1 MRYQF
6 YREHKYVS
14 SALNEVERLI
24 AKTDFSNDID
34 IKKVEEA
41 FQGLSDMLKGHAY
54 YENEKLHA
62 LLKAKGSHVFETL
75 EKDHAH
81 QDQEL
86 LDIQKTIHDL
96 YISKNPEKDGYNLYL
111 LFREFVAENLHHL
124 NQEERLIL
132 PELQRLY
139 TDEELKQVEMTT
151 YQIMTVEDLIEMMQ
165 VLFPHMNKYDKKAF
179 LEDIKEASRDKY
191 ETAIKGV
198 QNVL

>member
-14 SALNEVERLI
+14 SALNDVERLI
-24 AKTDFSNDID
+24 AKTDFLNEEE

-41 FQGLSDMLKGHAY
+41 FQGLSDMLTGHAY
-54 YENEKLHA
+54 YENEKLHS
-62 LLKAKGSHVFETL
+62 LLKAKGSRVFEKL
-75 EKDHAH
+75 EKEHEH
-81 QDQEL
+81 QAQAL
-86 LDIQKTIHDL
+86 LAIEKLIKDL
-96 YISKNPEKDGYNLYL
+96 YSSKNPEREGYHLYL

-139 TDEELKQVEMTT
+139 TDEELKLVEKAT
-151 YQIMTVEDLIEMMQ
+151 YQIMSPDDLIEMMQ

-179 LEDIKEASRDKY
+179 LDDIKEASPDKY
-191 ETAIKGV
+191 ETALKGV

>member
-14 SALNEVERLI
+14 SALNDLERLI
-24 AKTDFSNDID
+24 AKSDCSNDKEIRK
-34 IKKVEEA
+34 IETA
-41 FQGLSDMLKGHAY
+41 FKALSDMLKGHAH
-54 YENEKLHA
+54 YENEKLHS
-62 LLKAKGSHVFETL
+62 LLKAKGSFIFEKLEIEHEDQDLTL
-75 EKDHAH
+75 LTIEKA
-81 QDQEL
+81 
-86 LDIQKTIHDL
+86 IKDL
-96 YISKNPEKDGYNLYL
+96 YASKNPEKEGYHLYL

-139 TDEELKQVEMTT
+139 TDEELKEVEKAT
-151 YQIMTVEDLIEMMQ
+151 YQIMTSAELIEMMQ

-179 LEDIKEASRDKY
+179 LNDIKEACPQKY
-191 ETAIKGV
+191 EAAIKGV